1 MRLSLLILLC
11 IIYLPNTLAATKE
24 VAMSELQPLLTV
36 HQINVEYPLTL
47 FFNSQGEHTYTHTG
61 TFDDSLISVNISTHN
76 PPISTLHFNEINEL
90 IPVNTLGTNGT
101 AILFTIDERMCPA
114 CATEKEAL
122 KQFGEHNFSSVSHI
136 LVEFK

>member
-1 MRLSLLILLC
+1 MKLSLLILLC

-36 HQINVEYPLTL
+36 HQINTEYPLTL

-61 TFDDSLISVNISTHN
+61 TLDDSLVVVNISEYNT
-76 PPISTLHFNEINEL
+76 PISTLHFDEINEL
-90 IPVNTLGTNGT
+90 IPVNTLGNNGA

-122 KQFGEHNFSSVSHI
+122 EQFGEHSLSSVSHI
-136 LVEFK
+136 LVEFR